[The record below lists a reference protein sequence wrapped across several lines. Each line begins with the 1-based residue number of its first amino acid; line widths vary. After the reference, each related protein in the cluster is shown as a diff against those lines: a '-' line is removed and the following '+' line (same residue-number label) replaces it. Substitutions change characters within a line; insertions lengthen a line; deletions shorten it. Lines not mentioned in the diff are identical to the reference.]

1 MKTLKSQ
8 AVARLTATS
17 LLLLAGSAQAHTG
30 HDTSSFMS
38 GLFHPMG
45 LDHLLAMLAVGLW
58 SVRVLPAQRAWQGPA
73 LFMLAL
79 VAGATMGMLGFQFA
93 LLEQLIALSV
103 VLFGVML
110 MLSFHQTP
118 TALGLGLGVVAVAA
132 LAHGMAHGAEAP
144 ASGFL
149 GYALGFLVTTAAL
162 HCGGVAVGLGLR
174 KFMAQK
180 AGAVVVTLG
189 SVLGLTGLY
198 LLSNA

>member
-8 AVARLTATS
+8 AIAGLTATG

-30 HDTSSFMS
+30 HDTSSLTS
-38 GLFHPMG
+38 GLFHPLG
-45 LDHLLAMLAVGLW
+45 LDHMLAMLAVGLW
-58 SVRVLPAQRAWQGPA
+58 SVRVLPAQRAWQGQA

-79 VAGATMGMLGFQFA
+79 IAGAAMGMLGFQFA
-93 LLEQLIALSV
+93 MLEQLIALSV

-110 MLSFHQTP
+110 MMSFHQTP
-118 TALGLGLGVVAVAA
+118 TRLGLVIVAVSA

-149 GYALGFLVTTAAL
+149 GYALGFLATTAVL
-162 HCGGVAVGLGLR
+162 HCSGVAAGLGLR
-174 KFMAQK
+174 KFMAQRS
-180 AGAVVVTLG
+180 GAVVVTLG
-189 SVLGLTGLY
+189 SALGLAGLY

>member
-1 MKTLKSQ
+1 MKTLNSQ
-8 AVARLTATS
+8 AVARLTATG

-30 HDTSSFMS
+30 HDTSSLMS
-38 GLFHPMG
+38 GLFHPLG
-45 LDHLLAMLAVGLW
+45 LDHMLAMLAVGLW

-79 VAGATMGMLGFQFA
+79 IAGAAMGMLGFQFA
-93 LLEQLIALSV
+93 MLEQLIALSV

-110 MLSFHQTP
+110 MMSFHHVPVT
-118 TALGLGLGVVAVAA
+118 LGLGVVAVAA

-162 HCGGVAVGLGLR
+162 HCSGVAAGLGLR
-174 KFMAQK
+174 KFLAQR
-180 AGAVVVTLG
+180 AGAVVITLG

-198 LLSNA
+198 LFCNA

>member
-8 AVARLTATS
+8 AVARLTATG
-17 LLLLAGSAQAHTG
+17 LLVLAGSAQAHTG
-30 HDTSSFMS
+30 HDTSSLMS
-38 GLFHPMG
+38 GLFHPLG
-45 LDHLLAMLAVGLW
+45 LDHMLAMLAVGLW

-79 VAGATMGMLGFQFA
+79 IAGAAMGMLGFQFA
-93 LLEQLIALSV
+93 MLEQLIALSV

-110 MLSFHQTP
+110 MMSFHHVPVT
-118 TALGLGLGVVAVAA
+118 LGLGVVAVAA

-149 GYALGFLVTTAAL
+149 PYALGFLVTTAAL
-162 HCGGVAVGLGLR
+162 HCSGVAAGLGLR
-174 KFMAQK
+174 KFMAQR
-180 AGAVVVTLG
+180 AGVVVVSLG

-198 LLSNA
+198 LFCNA

>member
-8 AVARLTATS
+8 AIARLTATG
-17 LLLLAGSAQAHTG
+17 LLVLAGSAQAHTG
-30 HDTSSFMS
+30 HDTSSLTS
-38 GLFHPMG
+38 GLFHPLG
-45 LDHLLAMLAVGLW
+45 LDHMLAMLAVGLW

-79 VAGATMGMLGFQFA
+79 VAGAAMGLLGFQFA
-93 LLEQLIALSV
+93 MLEQLIALSV

-110 MLSFHQTP
+110 MMSFHQTP
-118 TALGLGLGVVAVAA
+118 TALGLGVVAVSA

-162 HCGGVAVGLGLR
+162 HCGGVVAGLGLR

>member
-1 MKTLKSQ
+1 MKTLNSQ
-8 AVARLTATS
+8 AVARLTATG
-17 LLLLAGSAQAHTG
+17 LLVLAGSAQAHTG
-30 HDTSSFMS
+30 HDTSSLMS
-38 GLFHPMG
+38 GLFHPLG
-45 LDHLLAMLAVGLW
+45 LDHMLAMLAVGLW

-79 VAGATMGMLGFQFA
+79 IAGAAMGMLGFQFA
-93 LLEQLIALSV
+93 MLEQLIALSV

-110 MLSFHQTP
+110 MMSFHHVPVT
-118 TALGLGLGVVAVAA
+118 LGLGVVAVAA

-162 HCGGVAVGLGLR
+162 HCSGVAAGLGLR
-174 KFMAQK
+174 KFLAQR
-180 AGAVVVTLG
+180 AGAVVITLG

-198 LLSNA
+198 LFCNA